1 MADVTTA
8 ETPEETTR
16 WRVGH
21 IGYLLQRAG
30 LPEYQM
36 DFMATSPL
44 ADPVRQ
50 AGFMVFSRPGED
62 DCVYTEWIDHWLE
75 RGQAWKYGT
84 QRIIRVLEAEGYTAE
99 LLTEPQVNGYI
110 RVTRPE
116 RGSEE
121 A

>member
-1 MADVTTA
+1 MTTA
-8 ETPEETTR
+8 ETPEGTTR

-21 IGYLLQRAG
+21 IGYLLQRAA

-36 DFMATSPL
+36 DFMATSPF

-50 AGFMVFSRPGED
+50 AGFLVFSRPGEH
-62 DCVYTEWIDHWLE
+62 DCVYAEWIDHWLG
-75 RGQAWKYGT
+75 RDQGWKYCT
-84 QRIIRVLEAEGYTAE
+84 QRIISTLEAEGYAGE